1 MILKKWESNRKS
13 TLSLI
18 LMRIYEFF
26 IFLDPSDGYNN
37 EATHLLR
44 ENKFSLFKQKCLEYT
59 KLYASD
65 EFDDKLEYLFQDYI
79 YTKKEFEDSSYFFY
93 DIISKKSIV
102 KKIDKYELIGKVEN
116 FLCNYFCLYS
126 PLLIIGNNRIFKE
139 SSKRFNEEFG
149 SSDNH
154 IIIVAPGV

>member
-1 MILKKWESNRKS
+1 
-13 TLSLI
+13 
-18 LMRIYEFF
+18 MRI
-26 IFLDPSDGYNN
+26 
-37 EATHLLR
+37 LL
-44 ENKFSLFKQKCLEYT
+44 
-59 KLYASD
+59 
-65 EFDDKLEYLFQDYI
+65 I
-79 YTKKEFEDSSYFFY
+79 FFY
-93 DIISKKSIV
+93 DIVSKKSIV

-139 SSKRFNEEFG
+139 SSKGFNEEFG